1 MSTILATQA
10 ADRQR
15 LAHRPGTQKGRAS
28 AVRLLFAFCE
38 QARLHYKKL
47 SYCHACWFI
56 EYMAR
61 AKYTPGSISNVVSHI
76 RTFYKLAGLKDEHW
90 HHYRVGLAMRAVAI
104 SIRHVPNPKDP
115 VSPEILR
122 AALGKISV
130 AKAPLE
136 TRLAV
141 LLMFIGFL
149 RQSSIA
155 PNTVAQFDP
164 TRHLTPED
172 LTPSARGLIVKVK
185 WTKTIQRAAD
195 AKSLLL
201 PTTADAALCPLRAY
215 KAYIQAR
222 APPPA
227 GPLLIL
233 EDGNPVTTRFIA
245 RQWAL
250 MLDAAALDR
259 KKYSLHSLR
268 RGAAGYTYNNQRAD
282 LNDVMVQGTWR
293 SMAVRDYIKP
303 KDIQENSVHQALR
316 RL

>member
-1 MSTILATQA
+1 MSQE
-10 ADRQR
+10 
-15 LAHRPGTQKGRAS
+15 RPWPCRTP
-28 AVRLLFAFCE
+28 LFAFCE

-56 EYMAR
+56 EYLAR

-104 SIRHVPNPKDP
+104 SV
-115 VSPEILR
+115 V
-122 AALGKISV
+122 
-130 AKAPLE
+130 KAPLE